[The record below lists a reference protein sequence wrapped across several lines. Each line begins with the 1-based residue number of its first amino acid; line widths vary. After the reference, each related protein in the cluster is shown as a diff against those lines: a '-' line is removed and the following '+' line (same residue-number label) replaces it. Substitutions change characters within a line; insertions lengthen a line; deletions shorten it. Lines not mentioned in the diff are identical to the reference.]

1 MTPWFACTGQELL
14 ATATAEIV
22 GRLAVAQS
30 LRLAAEAGQTL
41 VWTPQIEALKRL
53 VADAD
58 GAAWTIALEYDLM
71 RLEKRA
77 DAVIVTP
84 KALLVLEFKTGRADP
99 AAFAQAEDYALDLRD
114 FHSGSRDHPI
124 IPLVVASGAGA
135 VDVFD
140 PPLIWHGVLS
150 PIATTPA
157 ALPALVAAILATAP
171 EPFAPLDGPDWI
183 AAPYRPVPH
192 IVEAATLLYARNGVA
207 AIAAAR
213 ADLPNLTRTTAAI
226 ARHVDE
232 ARRLGQRRIVFVTGI
247 PGAGKTLCGLNTVFG
262 PARQEGAAF
271 LTGNAPLVAVL
282 REALARDAIERHG
295 TKPSEARRRTKMA
308 LQNVHRFLE
317 DNLAGTP
324 PEHVIVFDEAQRA
337 WDQAQAT
344 RDTLR
349 RASRLTMSEPAHTL
363 AIMARVPGWAV
374 IVALIGNGQEINTGE
389 AGLAEW
395 GRVIAEADGLW
406 QAIAAERV
414 ITATDPV
421 QRLSDAP
428 APWLTIDP
436 DLDLTVP
443 VRSVTS
449 DIGAAWVE
457 AVLDGD
463 APRAA
468 AIALAE
474 GGVPFFVTRDLADMR
489 AMLRGLAR
497 GLRRAGLVAS
507 SGARR
512 LRAEGLGVE
521 VGAADNAPD
530 WFLRRWPD
538 VRGSDALEVVATEYT
553 CQGLELDVVG
563 LAWGGDLV
571 RDAGAWAARSFA
583 GTRWNRVTKAQDLEF
598 VRNTYRV
605 LLTRARYET
614 VVYVPA
620 GEHSD
625 PTRDPAQF
633 DAVATFLLRC
643 GARPAT
649 PVLPASDGRNRD
661 FRDLAGCASIG
672 FDA

>member
-1 MTPWFACTGQELL
+1 MTPWFACTGAALRAM
-14 ATATAEIV
+14 ATEDVV
-22 GRLAVAQS
+22 GRLAAAQS
-30 LRLAAEAGQTL
+30 LRLGAEAGQTL
-41 VWTPQIEALKRL
+41 VWTPQVEALKRL
-53 VADAD
+53 VAEAGGDT
-58 GAAWTIALEYDLM
+58 WTIALEYDLM

-84 KALLVLEFKTGRADP
+84 RALLVLEFKTGRADR
-99 AAFAQAEDYALDLRD
+99 AALAQVEDYALDLRD
-114 FHSGSRDHPI
+114 FHAGSRMHPI
-124 IPLVVASGAGA
+124 LPVVVAADAAGLP
-135 VDVFD
+135 FD
-140 PPLIWHGVLS
+140 PPLIWDHVQ
-150 PIATTPA
+150 PPRAITPT
-157 ALPALVAAILATAP
+157 ALPAQVAAMLAAAP
-171 EPFAPLDGPDWI
+171 EPSVPLDGPGWV

-207 AIAAAR
+207 DIAAAR

-226 ARHVDE
+226 ARHVE
-232 ARRLGQRRIVFVTGI
+232 QARRLGQRRIIFVTGI

-282 REALARDAIERHG
+282 REALARDAIERHR
-295 TKPSEARRRTKMA
+295 TKPSEARRRTRMA

-317 DNLAGTP
+317 DNLTGTP

-337 WDQAQAT
+337 WDAAQAT

-349 RASRLTMSEPAHTL
+349 RESRLTTSEPAHTL
-363 AIMARVPGWAV
+363 DIMARVPGWAV

-395 GRVIAEADGLW
+395 GRVIAASAAW
-406 QAIAAERV
+406 QAAAASRAV
-414 ITATDPV
+414 TAADPV
-421 QRLSDAP
+421 QRLADGP
-428 APWLTIDP
+428 VPWLTLDP

-449 DIGAAWVE
+449 DTGAAWVE

-463 APRAA
+463 TVRAA
-468 AIALAE
+468 AIAE
-474 GGVPFFVTRDLADMR
+474 DGGVPFFVIRDLAAMR
-489 AMLRGLAR
+489 VALRGYAR

-521 VGAADNAPD
+521 VGAAANAPD

-538 VRGSDALEVVATEYT
+538 VRGSDALEVAATEYT

-563 LAWGGDLV
+563 LAWGGDLI
-571 RDAGAWAARSFA
+571 RSNGAWTARSFA
-583 GTRWNRVTKAQDLEF
+583 GTRWNRVAKPQDFAF

-605 LLTRARYET
+605 LLTRARYQT
-614 VVYVPA
+614 VIFVPSGSPDDA
-620 GEHSD
+620 
-625 PTRDPAQF
+625 TRDPPHF
-633 DAVATFLLRC
+633 DDLYAYLLAC
-643 GARPAT
+643 GAAP
-649 PVLPASDGRNRD
+649 LNR
-661 FRDLAGCASIG
+661 
-672 FDA
+672 